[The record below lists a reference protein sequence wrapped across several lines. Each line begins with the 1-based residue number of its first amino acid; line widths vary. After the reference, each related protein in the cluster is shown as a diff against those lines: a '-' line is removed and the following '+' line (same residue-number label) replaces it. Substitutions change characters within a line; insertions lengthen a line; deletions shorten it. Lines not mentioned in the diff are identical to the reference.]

1 MKALLSA
8 LAAVAVA
15 VALVEPAPVM
25 SAVSEPFQMAQ
36 AR

>member
-1 MKALLSA
+1 MKTVLSA

-25 SAVSEPFQMAQ
+25 HAASARFQMAE

>member
-1 MKALLSA
+1 MKTVLSA

-15 VALVEPAPVM
+15 VALVEPVPTMNA
-25 SAVSEPFQMAQ
+25 ASERFQIAE

>member
-1 MKALLSA
+1 MKAVLSA

-25 SAVSEPFQMAQ
+25 SAASELLQIAET
-36 AR
+36 R